1 MFVCGKMFNVVKLF
15 VSRQTQWD
23 PPAWEGEQDDD
34 MDLGTPT
41 HDEPKVGNRCGDR
54 QTDRWTV

>member
-1 MFVCGKMFNVVKLF
+1 MMRITIVLVNAF

-23 PPAWEGEQDDD
+23 LPTWDQDQDD

-41 HDEPKVGNRCGDR
+41 HDEPQNKVSFALGFFFGGGLM
-54 QTDRWTV
+54 Q